1 MALATVHLAIPVVAS
16 LVAGTG
22 ALAAL
27 MSGGGSIGGMPSGAT
42 ASVAQQANRPC
53 DQQTW
58 PYIDNRCIASTSTR
72 EQRPV
77 RLVNAP
83 RDSDASTLGVAATPS
98 VPAMPQPA
106 PQSMF
111 QAPPAPAAPA
121 AAPNL
126 TTRDTVLQSP
136 QAAPPAV
143 ETPDKRKPRIRS
155 ERRQRTERRWTARSY
170 DVPSDGYI
178 GGRPVIVVRPLRI
191 DMFR

>member
-1 MALATVHLAIPVVAS
+1 MALATVHFAIPVVAS

-22 ALAAL
+22 ALATL
-27 MSGGGSIGGMPSGAT
+27 MSGATSVGTPSGTAAT
-42 ASVAQQANRPC
+42 VVQQADRPC
-53 DQQTW
+53 DHQTW
-58 PYIDNRCIASTSTR
+58 PYIDNRCIASSKQR

-126 TTRDTVLQSP
+126 TTRDTVLQQP
-136 QAAPPAV
+136 QAAPAAV
-143 ETPDKRKPRIRS
+143 ETPDRRKPRVRS
-155 ERRQRTERRWTARSY
+155 ERRHRNDRRWIARSY
-170 DVPSDGYI
+170 DVPSEAY